1 MAGHSKFKNIM
12 HRKGAQDAKRA
23 KIFTKHQRE
32 ITVSVKESG
41 PDPDMNPR
49 LRSAIIAAKADNM
62 PKDNIERAIK
72 KAAGGGD
79 GDNFVEMR
87 YEGYGPGGVAYIVD
101 VLTDNK
107 NRSASEVR
115 SAFSKA
121 GGNLGET
128 GSVGFMF
135 ERIGLISY
143 PADVTDFDTM
153 FEVGLESGAGDVE
166 ESDDE
171 YEITCPPEDF
181 AALRDALIAEFGDPK
196 SAKLDWRAVTP
207 ADADAELA
215 EKNMRL
221 IETLEDNDDVQNVST
236 NMEVS
241 DEVLAALDM

>member
-72 KAAGGGD
+72 KAAGAGEGD
-79 GDNFVEMR
+79 SYVEMR
-87 YEGYGPGGVAYIVD
+87 YEGYGPGGIAYIVD

-115 SAFSKA
+115 AAFSKA

-143 PADVTDFDTM
+143 PSDVTDFDSM
-153 FEVGLESGAGDVE
+153 FEVSLESGASDVE
-166 ESDDE
+166 LVDDS
-171 YEITCPPEDF
+171 YEIVCETEDF
-181 AALRDALIAEFGDPK
+181 ATVRDALIAEFEDPK
-196 SAKLDWRAVTP
+196 SAKLDWRAVTSS
-207 ADADAELA
+207 DADISIA

-221 IETLEDNDDVQNVST
+221 IEVLEDNDDVQNVST
-236 NMEVS
+236 NMEIS
-241 DEVLAALDM
+241 DEVLEMLDV

>member
-41 PDPDMNPR
+41 ADPDMNPR

-72 KAAGGGD
+72 KAAGAGEGES
-79 GDNFVEMR
+79 FVEMR
-87 YEGYGPGGVAYIVD
+87 YEGYGPGGIAYIVD

-128 GSVGFMF
+128 GSVAFMF

-143 PADVTDFDTM
+143 SVSVTDSDSM
-153 FEVGLESGAGDVE
+153 FEVGLESGASDVE
-166 ESDDE
+166 TVDDI
-171 YEITCPPEDF
+171 YEIACEPEDF
-181 AALRDALIAEFGDPK
+181 AAVRDALIAEFGDPK
-196 SAKLDWRAVTP
+196 SAKLDWRAVTA
-207 ADADAELA
+207 ADADAAIA

-221 IETLEDNDDVQNVST
+221 IEALEDNDDVQHVAT
-236 NMEVS
+236 NMEIS
-241 DEVLAALDM
+241 DEVLASLDI

>member
-41 PDPDMNPR
+41 ADPDMNPR

-62 PKDNIERAIK
+62 PKDNIERAIA
-72 KAAGGGD
+72 KAAGGGE
-79 GDNFVEMR
+79 GETYSEIR
-87 YEGYGPGGVAYIVD
+87 YEGYAPGGIAVIVD

-128 GSVGFMF
+128 GSVNFMF
-135 ERIGLISY
+135 ERVGVITY
-143 PADVTDFDTM
+143 PLEAGDHDAMFEAGIEAGANDVVTD
-153 FEVGLESGAGDVE
+153 E
-166 ESDDE
+166 EHEFLSDP
-171 YEITCPPEDF
+171 TDF
-181 AALRDALIAEFGDPK
+181 ATVRDALIEQLGDPK
-196 SAKLDWRAVTP
+196 AANLEWRAATTSDV
-207 ADADAELA
+207 DAELA
-215 EKNMRL
+215 PKVLRL
-221 IETLEDNDDVQNVST
+221 IDALEDNDDVQHVWT
-236 NMEVS
+236 NMEIS
-241 DEVLAALDM
+241 DEVLASLDM

>member
-166 ESDDE
+166 EGDDE

-196 SAKLDWRAVTP
+196 SAKLDWRAVTTT
-207 ADADAELA
+207 DADVDLA

-221 IETLEDNDDVQNVST
+221 IDILEDNDDVQHVST